1 MLRRLFTSG
10 TRVKLLSLFLLD
22 PDREHYPREI
32 ERVTGGNINA
42 VRRELHNLEELGLL
56 ASATRGNQRVYTVN
70 REFPL
75 FPELSGLVLKT
86 GGLAIV
92 IRRHLEGLGGISYAF
107 LYGPPVREGGAWT
120 GDLHLFL
127 VGDLDPAGF
136 PQLVQGLR
144 ERLGREIR
152 ILHLTPA
159 GFRTRL
165 GNGDPELRNLMEGPK
180 LVIIPLS

>member
-1 MLRRLFTSG
+1 MLRRLLTSG
-10 TRVKLLSLFLLD
+10 TRVQLLTLFLLD

-107 LYGPPVREGGAWT
+107 LYGPWAGGGAWT
-120 GDLHLFL
+120 GDPQLFL
-127 VGDLDPAGF
+127 VGNGDRARYLEALRDLRRRIA
-136 PQLVQGLR
+136 
-144 ERLGREIR
+144 REIR

-159 GFRTRL
+159 AFRTRL

-180 LVIIPLS
+180 TVIIPLS

>member
-1 MLRRLFTSG
+1 MLRRLLTSG
-10 TRVKLLSLFLLD
+10 TRVQLLTLFLLD

-75 FPELSGLVLKT
+75 FPELSG
-86 GGLAIV
+86 
-92 IRRHLEGLGGISYAF
+92 
-107 LYGPPVREGGAWT
+107 
-120 GDLHLFL
+120 HLFL